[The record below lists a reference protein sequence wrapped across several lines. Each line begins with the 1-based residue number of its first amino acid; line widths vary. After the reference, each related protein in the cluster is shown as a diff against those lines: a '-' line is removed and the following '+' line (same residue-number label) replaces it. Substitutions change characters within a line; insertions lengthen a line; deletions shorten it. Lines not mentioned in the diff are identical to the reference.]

1 MLVPEMMPSGCGES
15 VTSVLCWEEGWGAGG
30 SLGGRRRGPGILDPP
45 RVRKQALSINAL
57 ISSY

>member
-1 MLVPEMMPSGCGES
+1 MMPSGCGVS

-30 SLGGRRRGPGILDPP
+30 SLGGRRRGAGILGPP
-45 RVRKQALSINAL
+45 HVRKQALSINPL